1 MSKSQNLRG
10 RAMGALQE
18 GECIMVF
25 SEHSLMREY
34 HQPGEKIVL
43 LVMDGLGGLPLE
55 PGGQTELE
63 AAQTPNLDRMA
74 FEGSCGLSVPVRLG
88 IEPGSGPAHLS
99 LFSYD
104 PVKFEIGR
112 GVLEAMGIGFELGK
126 NDLAARGNFATVAPN
141 GMIVDRRAGRIS
153 TEESTPLVEKLQAA
167 TGNALPGYEVFVKP
181 VQDYR
186 FVLVIR
192 GEGLGGD
199 LTETD
204 PGATGK
210 PSLPIEDRGGTPEGR
225 HTADLVNRWIALA
238 REILKDEPKAN
249 TLNLRGLAKDPGLP
263 NFEEIYGLKAAAI
276 AVYPMYKGVARLV
289 GMQVIE
295 FEGDRPQHEADA
307 LARAWNDY
315 DFFFVHVKKTDS
327 YGEDG
332 NFEAKVHEIEAVD
345 AVMPQILALQ
355 PGCVIVTG
363 DHSTPAKLRSH
374 SWHPVPTLLWSPRA
388 MPDAS
393 TGFGERTCARG
404 QLGIFHA
411 TNLLPMAMA
420 HAGRLKRF
428 GA

>member
-1 MSKSQNLRG
+1 M
-10 RAMGALQE
+10 
-18 GECIMVF
+18 MVF

-34 HQPGEKIVL
+34 HQPGDKIVL
-43 LVMDGLGGLPLE
+43 LVMDGLGGLPLTPE
-55 PGGQTELE
+55 GRTELE
-63 AAQTPNLDRMA
+63 SAHTPNLDLMA
-74 FEGSCGLSVPVRLG
+74 AAGSCGLSVPVRAG

-126 NDLAARGNFATVAPN
+126 NDLAARGNFATAAPD
-141 GMIVDRRAGRIS
+141 GTIIDRRAGRIS
-153 TEESTPLVEKLQAA
+153 TDECVRLVEKLRTA
-167 TGNALPGYEVFVKP
+167 TADALPGYEVFIEP

-192 GEGLGGD
+192 GEGLGGE

-204 PGATGK
+204 PGAIGK
-210 PSLPIEDRGGTPEGR
+210 PPLPVEETSGSPEGQ
-225 HTADLVNRWIALA
+225 HTADLVNRWVELA
-238 REILKDEPKAN
+238 RAALKDEPKAN

-263 NFEEIYGLKAAAI
+263 QFPDIYGLKAAAI

-289 GMQVIE
+289 GMEVIH
-295 FEGDRPQHEADA
+295 FEGDRPHHEIDA
-307 LARAWNDY
+307 LEQVWTDY
-315 DFFFVHVKKTDS
+315 DFFFIHVKKTDS

-332 NFEAKVHEIEAVD
+332 NFDAKVHEIEAVD
-345 AVMPQILALQ
+345 AVMPRILALN

-388 MPDAS
+388 MPDR
-393 TGFGERTCARG
+393 TQQFGERACANG
-404 QLGIFHA
+404 HLGLFHA
-411 TNLLPMAMA
+411 TNLLPQAMA